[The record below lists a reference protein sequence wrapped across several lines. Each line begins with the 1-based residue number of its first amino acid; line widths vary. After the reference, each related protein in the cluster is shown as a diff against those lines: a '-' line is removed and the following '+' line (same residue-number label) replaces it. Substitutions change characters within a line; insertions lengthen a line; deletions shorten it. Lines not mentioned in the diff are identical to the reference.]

1 MHISNSA
8 LVKYFKIFYPLY
20 KHPGVQLSDLVL
32 EECSV
37 MCITLRI
44 ILIESFLLV
53 SKSNCEK
60 KIINSLFHVLDCR
73 SAWLKVWKKV
83 CS

>member
-44 ILIESFLLV
+44 ITLRIILILLRAF
-53 SKSNCEK
+53 
-60 KIINSLFHVLDCR
+60 SLFPNLIVKKR
-73 SAWLKVWKKV
+73 SLIAGVPGEKP
-83 CS
+83 